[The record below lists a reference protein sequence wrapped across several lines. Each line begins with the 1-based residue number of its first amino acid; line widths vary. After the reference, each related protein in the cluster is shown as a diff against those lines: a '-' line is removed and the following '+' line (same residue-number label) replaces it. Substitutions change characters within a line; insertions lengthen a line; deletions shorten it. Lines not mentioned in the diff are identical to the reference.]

1 MLLFCFSRLLRSF
14 QISVSIVSDICQY
27 QIRRHN
33 NLEPL
38 CSYIII
44 AERYVFSWR
53 LHLSL
58 FCNILL

>member
-44 AERYVFSWR
+44 AERYVFS
-53 LHLSL
+53 
-58 FCNILL
+58 